1 MARQRRADGAPLLP
15 VGLDASIGVKGTE
28 TRDRRRS
35 QRVS

>member
-1 MARQRRADGAPLLP
+1 MLLNHYSAWEAIARA
-15 VGLDASIGVKGTE
+15 IGELHDTLKGTE